1 MVGFSKCC
9 WVILCA
15 LALAGC
21 KSGDSA
27 PANPG
32 ATTATPAV
40 AAASPTA
47 AAVSASPSS
56 SASSSAAAAATVDPC
71 SLLTSDELK
80 AAQGEDLKQASRSDQ
95 QDPDYVI
102 TQCYYL
108 MPTAVN
114 SVVIN
119 LTEQKSGGKT
129 AKDLWERM
137 FESGERG
144 EEDEGEKAAKPE
156 KIAGLGGEAIWI
168 GSRVG
173 GALYVLKKDMI
184 FRISIGGAA
193 DMKTKLARSKT
204 LAAKALARIK

>member
-1 MVGFSKCC
+1 MRRFSKSC
-9 WVILCA
+9 WIILFA
-15 LALAGC
+15 LAMASC

-27 PANPG
+27 PPASSD
-32 ATTATPAV
+32 ATSATPTA
-40 AAASPTA
+40 AAASPTVA
-47 AAVSASPSS
+47 AASASPSS
-56 SASSSAAAAATVDPC
+56 SPVSSSAATIDPC
-71 SLLTSDELK
+71 ALLTSDELK
-80 AAQGEDLKQASRSDQ
+80 AAQGEELKQASRSDQ

-108 MPTAVN
+108 LPTAVN

-119 LTEQKSGGKT
+119 LTTQKSGGKT
-129 AKDLWERM
+129 AKELWKKL
-137 FESGERG
+137 FQESKENDEGA
-144 EEDEGEKAAKPE
+144 EGEKAAKPE
-156 KIAGLGGEAIWI
+156 KVSALGEEALWI

-184 FRISIGGAA
+184 FRISVGGAA